1 MGFVWLVLPAL
12 PLLLRLL
19 LLGLPGA
26 PAPRPRSHSP
36 ARPSP
41 LRGGWRAGARSR
53 PALGTRRGC
62 SAACGRRVR
71 ARAQRRKRRAALARR
86 RSLRSRRL
94 FRGKYAAPIRKV
106 VQSLTYHVQA
116 VSGILKTRPKGK
128 DTRKEFAISLRKKTK
143 ESRPFGRLS
152 PYLDTIGDYL
162 RKRSCRKFAFVAQSK
177 GNLLPLSS
185 YCAFF
190 RTKPLAIAGEIWYN
204 DSGKVSSP

>member
-1 MGFVWLVLPAL
+1 MDFVWLVLPAL
-12 PLLLRLL
+12 PLSLPLL

-26 PAPRPRSHSP
+26 PSPRALSPCP

-41 LRGGWRAGARSR
+41 SGRLAVWGALAPCAGCPPGAFRRLRAAGARS
-53 PALGTRRGC
+53 GTAPQ
-62 SAACGRRVR
+62 AARSPRT
-71 ARAQRRKRRAALARR
+71 AALA
-86 RSLRSRRL
+86 SL
-94 FRGKYAAPIRKV
+94 ATV
-106 VQSLTYHVQA
+106 VQKEIRCTNPE
-116 VSGILKTRPKGK
+116 SGAMIDLPSAGHFRYTENKAYGQGYTQGVRHLL
-128 DTRKEFAISLRKKTK
+128 AKKTK
-143 ESRPFGRLS
+143 ESRPKGRLS

-204 DSGKVSSP
+204 DIGKVSSP